1 MGELYPTPN
10 HYDTNGLVQIPLV
23 FKVGEVPVATPG
35 TDTVEIARWTRAQW
49 WMLAV
54 SCLAVALVVAAM
66 AALYSALPQI
76 ALATGATQAQL
87 TWIVDGYTLVLA
99 CLVLPAGAV
108 GDRYG
113 RRVVLV
119 VGLVVFAAASALP
132 LLLSD
137 PAWLIATRALAG
149 AGAALVMPSTLSIL
163 TAGFAPAHRG
173 RAVGI
178 WAGVAGS
185 GAILGILGA
194 GVLLERWSWL
204 SVFVGLTVAGAVLA
218 GLACTIAESRQ
229 REHPQV
235 DWVGAVAVAVAVA
248 AIVFAV
254 IEFPAR
260 GWADPLVAAAAGVGV
275 AATAAFVVVELRS
288 AAPLLDVRLFARRGF
303 GAGSLSVTIQF
314 LVTFGVFLL
323 LVQYLQLVF
332 GYGPLA
338 SALALAPMVVPL
350 VVISVIAPWLSSLVG
365 LRVMTVAGLLTIAA
379 GLVLVSR
386 LTLAAHYLDLLWPLL
401 IMSAGLGLCT
411 APATYAI
418 VADTPEAK
426 HGVAAAVNDAARE
439 IGAAIGIAVAGSVL
453 AAGYTHRIQPAL
465 PQLPEPARGPVADSL
480 AAALQVADQAGP
492 VAAPLAEFAKAAFV
506 HGSGQAALALAALTT
521 VGAIVLAVLAPGR
534 APRRRYIST
543 ISPAKQSLSSLLC
556 KSYRRSVYRY
566 RLIRS
571 G

>member
-23 FKVGEVPVATPG
+23 FKVGEVPVTTPG

-49 WMLAV
+49 WMLTV

-543 ISPAKQSLSSLLC
+543 ISPAKHAPFS
-556 KSYRRSVYRY
+556 
-566 RLIRS
+566 
-571 G
+571 

>member
-1 MGELYPTPN
+1 MT
-10 HYDTNGLVQIPLV
+10 
-23 FKVGEVPVATPG
+23 TPG

-49 WMLAV
+49 WMLTV

-76 ALATGATQAQL
+76 AVATGATQAQL

-99 CLVLPAGAV
+99 CLVLPAGAI

-113 RRVVLV
+113 RRAVLV
-119 VGLVVFAAASALP
+119 AGLVVFAAASALP

-137 PAWLIATRALAG
+137 PAWLIAARALAG

-163 TAGFAPAHRG
+163 TAGFPPAHRG
-173 RAVGI
+173 RAVGV

-185 GAILGILGA
+185 GAVLGILGA
-194 GVLLERWSWL
+194 GLLLERWSWL

-218 GLACTIAESRQ
+218 ALACTIAESRQ
-229 REHPQV
+229 REHPPV
-235 DWVGAVAVAVAVA
+235 DWVGAGAVAVAVA
-248 AIVFAV
+248 AIVFAA
-254 IEFPAR
+254 IEIPAR
-260 GWADPLVAAAAGVGV
+260 GWADPLVAATAGIGV
-275 AATAAFVVVELRS
+275 AAAVAFVVVELRS
-288 AAPLLDVRLFARRGF
+288 AAPLLDVRLFTRRGF
-303 GAGSLSVTIQF
+303 GPGSLSVTIQF

-323 LVQYLQLVF
+323 LVQYLQLIF

-350 VVISVIAPWLSSLVG
+350 VAISVIAPWLSSLVG
-365 LRVMTVAGLLTIAA
+365 LRVMTVVGLLTIAA

-453 AAGYTHRIQPAL
+453 AAGYTHHIAPAL
-465 PQLPEPARGPVADSL
+465 SRLPEPARGPVADSL

-506 HGSGQAALALAALTT
+506 RGSGQAALTLAALTT
-521 VGAIVLAVLAPGR
+521 IGAIVLAFLAPGPTTR
-534 APRRRYIST
+534 RFRTPRPHPST
-543 ISPAKQSLSSLLC
+543 PSP
-556 KSYRRSVYRY
+556 
-566 RLIRS
+566 
-571 G
+571 

>member
-1 MGELYPTPN
+1 MN
-10 HYDTNGLVQIPLV
+10 
-23 FKVGEVPVATPG
+23 APG
-35 TDTVEIARWTRAQW
+35 TDTVEIARWTRAEW
-49 WMLAV
+49 WMLTV

-76 ALATGATQAQL
+76 AVATGATQAQL

-119 VGLVVFAAASALP
+119 AGLAVFAAASALP
-132 LLLSD
+132 LLLD
-137 PAWLIATRALAG
+137 EPLWLIAGRALAG

-163 TAGFAPAHRG
+163 TAGFTPALRG

-185 GAILGILGA
+185 GGVLGILGA
-194 GVLLERWSWL
+194 GVLLERWSWP
-204 SVFVGLTVAGAVLA
+204 SVFVGLTVAGTVLA
-218 GLACTIAESRQ
+218 MLACTIAESRQ
-229 REHPQV
+229 REHPPV
-235 DWVGAVAVAVAVA
+235 DWIGAVAVAVAVA
-248 AIVFAV
+248 AIVFAA
-254 IEFPAR
+254 IEVPAR
-260 GWADPLVAAAAGVGV
+260 GWADPLVAITAGVG
-275 AATAAFVVVELRS
+275 ATASVVFVVVELRS

-323 LVQYLQLVF
+323 LVQYLQLIL

-338 SALALAPMVVPL
+338 SALGLAPMAVPL
-350 VVISVIAPWLSSLVG
+350 VVISVFAPWLSSRVG
-365 LRVMTVAGLLTIAA
+365 LRVMTVTGLLTIAA
-379 GLVLVSR
+379 GLVEVSR
-386 LTLAAHYLDLLWPLL
+386 LTVAAHYLDLLWPLL

-453 AAGYTHRIQPAL
+453 AAGYTHHIAPAL
-465 PQLPEPARGPVADSL
+465 PRLPEPARGPVADSP
-480 AAALQVADQAGP
+480 AAALEVADQAGP
-492 VAAPLAEFAKAAFV
+492 VARPLAEFAKTAFV

-521 VGAIVLAVLAPGR
+521 AGAIVLAILAPGR
-534 APRRRYIST
+534 TPRPHTST
-543 ISPAKQSLSSLLC
+543 PSPANTSPPRE
-556 KSYRRSVYRY
+556 RRPS
-566 RLIRS
+566 
-571 G
+571 

>member
-49 WMLAV
+49 WMLTV

-543 ISPAKQSLSSLLC
+543 ISPAKHAPFS
-556 KSYRRSVYRY
+556 
-566 RLIRS
+566 
-571 G
+571 

>member
-1 MGELYPTPN
+1 M
-10 HYDTNGLVQIPLV
+10 NGS
-23 FKVGEVPVATPG
+23 G
-35 TDTVEIARWTRAQW
+35 TDTVEIARWTRAEW
-49 WMLAV
+49 WMLTV

-66 AALYSALPQI
+66 AALYSALPHI
-76 ALATGATQAQL
+76 AVATGATQAQL

-113 RRVVLV
+113 RRAVLV
-119 VGLVVFAAASALP
+119 AGLVVFAAASALP
-132 LLLSD
+132 LLLDD
-137 PAWLIATRALAG
+137 PGWLIAARALAG

-163 TAGFAPAHRG
+163 TAGFAPALRG
-173 RAVGI
+173 RAVGV

-185 GAILGILGA
+185 GAVLGILGA
-194 GVLLERWSWL
+194 GVLLQRWSWS

-229 REHPQV
+229 REHPPV
-235 DWVGAVAVAVAVA
+235 DWVGAAAVAVAVA
-248 AIVFAV
+248 AIVFAS
-254 IEFPAR
+254 IEVPAR
-260 GWADPLVAAAAGVGV
+260 GWADPLVSVTAGIGV
-275 AATAAFVVVELRS
+275 AAAIAFVVVELRS

-303 GAGSLSVTIQF
+303 GAGALSVTIQF

-323 LVQYLQLVF
+323 LVQYLQLILGF
-332 GYGPLA
+332 GPLG
-338 SALALAPMVVPL
+338 SALALAPMMMPL

-365 LRVMTVAGLLTIAA
+365 LRVMTVTGLLTIAA

-418 VADTPEAK
+418 VADTPETK

-453 AAGYTHRIQPAL
+453 AAGYTHRIAPAL
-465 PQLPEPARGPVADSL
+465 PQVPEPARGSVADSL
-480 AAALQVADQAGP
+480 AAALQVADRAGP

-506 HGSGQAALALAALTT
+506 HGSGRAALTLAALTAT
-521 VGAIVLAVLAPGR
+521 AAIVLAILAPGR
-534 APRRRYIST
+534 AHLAAGASVSPPSPHRTSHERRPS
-543 ISPAKQSLSSLLC
+543 
-556 KSYRRSVYRY
+556 
-566 RLIRS
+566 
-571 G
+571 

>member
-1 MGELYPTPN
+1 MT
-10 HYDTNGLVQIPLV
+10 
-23 FKVGEVPVATPG
+23 APG

-49 WMLAV
+49 WMLTV

-76 ALATGATQAQL
+76 AVATGATQAQL

-99 CLVLPAGAV
+99 CLVLPAGAI

-113 RRVVLV
+113 RRGVLV
-119 VGLVVFAAASALP
+119 AGLAVFAAASALP

-137 PAWLIATRALAG
+137 PAWLIAARALAG

-163 TAGFAPAHRG
+163 TAGFPPTHRG
-173 RAVGI
+173 RAVGV

-185 GAILGILGA
+185 GAVLGILGA
-194 GVLLERWSWL
+194 GLLLEQWSWL

-229 REHPQV
+229 REHPPV
-235 DWVGAVAVAVAVA
+235 DWVGAGAVAVAIA
-248 AIVFAV
+248 AIVFAAV
-254 IEFPAR
+254 EVPAR
-260 GWADPLVAAAAGVGV
+260 GWTDPLVAATAGLGV
-275 AATAAFVVVELRS
+275 AAAVAFVVVELRS

-323 LVQYLQLVF
+323 LVQYLQLIL

-350 VVISVIAPWLSSLVG
+350 VVISVIAPWLSGQVG
-365 LRVMTVAGLLTIAA
+365 LRAMTVTGLLTIAA
-379 GLVLVSR
+379 ALVLVSR
-386 LTLAAHYLDLLWPLL
+386 LDLAANYLDLLWPLL

-453 AAGYTHRIQPAL
+453 AAGYSHHIAPAL
-465 PQLPEPARGPVADSL
+465 PRLPEPARGPVADSL

-492 VAAPLAEFAKAAFV
+492 AAAPLAEFAKAAFV
-506 HGSGQAALALAALTT
+506 HGSGQAALTLAALTT
-521 VGAIVLAVLAPGR
+521 IGAIVLAFLAPGPTTR
-534 APRRRYIST
+534 RFRTPRPHPSI
-543 ISPAKQSLSSLLC
+543 P
-556 KSYRRSVYRY
+556 
-566 RLIRS
+566 
-571 G
+571 

>member
-1 MGELYPTPN
+1 VN
-10 HYDTNGLVQIPLV
+10 
-23 FKVGEVPVATPG
+23 TPG

-49 WMLAV
+49 WMLTV

-76 ALATGATQAQL
+76 AVATGATQAQL

-99 CLVLPAGAV
+99 CLVLPAGAI

-113 RRVVLV
+113 RRAVLV
-119 VGLVVFAAASALP
+119 AGLAVFAAASALP
-132 LLLSD
+132 LLLAD
-137 PAWLIATRALAG
+137 PVWLIAARALAG

-173 RAVGI
+173 RAVGV

-185 GAILGILGA
+185 GAVLGILGT

-204 SVFVGLTVAGAVLA
+204 SVFVGLTVAGVVLA

-229 REHPQV
+229 REHPPV
-235 DWVGAVAVAVAVA
+235 DWVGAAAVAVAVA

-254 IEFPAR
+254 IEVPAH
-260 GWADPLVAAAAGVGV
+260 GWADPLVAATAGVGLL
-275 AATAAFVVVELRS
+275 ATVVFVVVELRS
-288 AAPLLDVRLFARRGF
+288 SAPLLDVRLFTHRGF

-323 LVQYLQLVF
+323 LVQYLQLIL

-350 VVISVIAPWLSSLVG
+350 IVISVIAPWLSSLVG
-365 LRVMTVAGLLTIAA
+365 LRAMTVTGLLTIAA

-386 LTLAAHYLDLLWPLL
+386 FTVAAHYPDLLWPLL
-401 IMSAGLGLCT
+401 ITSAGLGLCT

-453 AAGYTHRIQPAL
+453 AAGYTHHIQPAL
-465 PQLPEPARGPVADSL
+465 PRLPEPARGPVADSL

-492 VAAPLAEFAKAAFV
+492 AAQPLAEFAKAAFV
-506 HGSGQAALALAALTT
+506 HGSSQAALALAALTAA
-521 VGAIVLAVLAPGR
+521 GAIVLAVLAPG
-534 APRRRYIST
+534 PT
-543 ISPAKQSLSSLLC
+543 T
-556 KSYRRSVYRY
+556 RRSRTP
-566 RLIRS
+566 RPHTSTPSRS
-571 G
+571 NTPFS